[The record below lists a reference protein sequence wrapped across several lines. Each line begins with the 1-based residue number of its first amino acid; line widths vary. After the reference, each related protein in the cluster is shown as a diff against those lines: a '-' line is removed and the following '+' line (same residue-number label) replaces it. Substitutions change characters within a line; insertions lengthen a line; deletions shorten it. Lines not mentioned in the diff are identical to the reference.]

1 MVSNRVDW
9 KLLVTL
15 SLGLVLLRR
24 IRKEIVNEIRSFM
37 VKDYKELRRRY
48 NIPAIVL
55 LVILALPFLYIVQ
68 VTQK

>member
-1 MVSNRVDW
+1 
-9 KLLVTL
+9 
-15 SLGLVLLRR
+15 
-24 IRKEIVNEIRSFM
+24 M

-68 VTQK
+68 VTQSKIIAAICFLI